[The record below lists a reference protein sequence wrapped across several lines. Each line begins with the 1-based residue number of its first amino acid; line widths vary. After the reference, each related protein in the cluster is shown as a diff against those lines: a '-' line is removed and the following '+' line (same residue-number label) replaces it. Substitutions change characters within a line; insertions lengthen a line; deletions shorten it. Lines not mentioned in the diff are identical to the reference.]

1 MSAVDPTAFEPPA
14 PLEDAG
20 AAADRRS
27 ARREKLRLFVRNP
40 SAIIGG
46 AILIFW
52 IICAVFG
59 DVIAPYSPFATDF
72 DGHVPPGGSGAG
84 GCSPSMGRRSHGRA
98 GCSSTPAQHARAR
111 APMTSAQ
118 VSAGSGGA
126 PW

>member
-1 MSAVDPTAFEPPA
+1 MSAVDPTVLEPE
-14 PLEDAG
+14 PLKDAG

-27 ARREKLRLFVRNP
+27 ARREKLRLLVRNP

-72 DGHVPPGGSGAG
+72 DGHLPPGGTHILGTDQL
-84 GCSPSMGRRSHGRA
+84 GRDVLSR
-98 GCSSTPAQHARAR
+98 
-111 APMTSAQ
+111 
-118 VSAGSGGA
+118 VII
-126 PW
+126 